1 MLRAFARCMYG
12 RSCRPYAR
20 AMSEPGQPQGPEYQN
35 PPYGSP
41 PPGYPPPA
49 AHPPAGYP
57 APGYGPPPP
66 RSEDTVW
73 AILAHLSIFA
83 FGLIGPLVIYLVFKD
98 TSPFTRHHAAE
109 ALNFHITLLIAT
121 IVSAVLTLLLVG
133 FFLLLGLMIAA
144 VVFAILATVAASRR
158 EAYRYPLTIRF
169 VT

>member
-1 MLRAFARCMYG
+1 
-12 RSCRPYAR
+12 
-20 AMSEPGQPQGPEYQN
+20 MSEPGQPQGPEYQN

-41 PPGYPPPA
+41 PAGYPPPA
-49 AHPPAGYP
+49 AYPPSEAYPPAGYP
-57 APGYGPPPP
+57 PPGYGPPP

-109 ALNFHITLLIAT
+109 ALNFHITLLIASL
-121 IVSAVLTLLLVG
+121 VSAVLILLLVG

-144 VVFAILATVAASRR
+144 VVFAIIATVAASRR
-158 EAYRYPLTIRF
+158 EAYRYPLTIHF
-169 VT
+169 VS